1 MDKLPVLIPS
11 EHVEQRNFVSW
22 FRKTYPGVLIFAIPN
37 GGKRGKAEA
46 MRLQAEGVVSG
57 VPDLC
62 IPAWRVY
69 IEMKRVKG
77 GTVSKEQREI
87 LAYLEGCGYTVAVCK
102 GFEAARDFVLGL
114 AVTK

>member
-11 EHVEQRNFVSW
+11 EHVEQRNLISW
-22 FRKTYPGVLIFAIPN
+22 FRKTHPGVLIFAIPN

-46 MRLQAEGVVSG
+46 LRLQAEGVTSG

-62 IPAWRVY
+62 IPAWHLY
-69 IEMKRVKG
+69 IEMKRTKG

-87 LAYLEGCGYTVAVCK
+87 LDYLNSCGYTAVVCK
-102 GFEAARDFVLGL
+102 GFEAARDFI
-114 AVTK
+114 AKNYPKP

>member
-22 FRKTYPGVLIFAIPN
+22 FRQTYPGVLIFAIPN
-37 GGKRGKAEA
+37 GGKRGKLEA

-62 IPAWRVY
+62 IPEWRVY
-69 IEMKRVKG
+69 VEMKRTKG

-87 LAYLEGCGYTVAVCK
+87 LDYLDGCGYTVAVCK
-102 GFEAARDFVLGL
+102 GFEAARDFVLSL
-114 AVTK
+114 PVTK